1 MKRSLSLL
9 VLGASLAL
17 VACNS
22 GPSSSG
28 PASSAAD
35 EAAAIERKADHL
47 EGLLGRRPLA
57 ARVLDELMTSLP
69 DRVWLTEAVYDANGI
84 QVKGNALTN
93 NLLADYISRLGESP
107 SLADPMLRGSS
118 MRLVKGR
125 EHVEFLLQAAVRDP
139 AIAPAPDAGPA
150 AARLAGLEKA
160 LPARPDPAEML
171 RKLQMLALEAGLQM
185 TKFVPGVEIQGE
197 FARELPVTIEVAGE
211 RDELLLYLQRLAEPP
226 PLWIVEKL
234 TFKAVSGDDPRSQV
248 RASIAAKAHFSR

>member
-1 MKRSLSLL
+1 MLGAEGIMKRSLSLL

-17 VACNS
+17 GACNS

-107 SLADPMLRGSS
+107 SLADLTLRGSS

-139 AIAPAPDAGPA
+139 AIAPAPDAG
-150 AARLAGLEKA
+150 

-185 TKFVPGVEIQGE
+185 TKFVPGAEIQGE

-211 RDELLLYLQRLAEPP
+211 CDELLLYFQRLAEPP

-234 TFKAVSGDDPRSQV
+234 TFKTLAGDDPRSEV